1 MYLPPNPIPSIPG
14 HTNTRPDQTY
24 LTPGLGFGLGN
35 SPRRLS
41 TVYFRTCRFT
51 RLEAFTHFQHGVPGI
66 SCCSRYPQD
75 LRPPR
80 QLNCCSGWTTECP
93 CDTKPSSPDSP
104 NSISPALPPHGLK
117 AQLQTSHRQ
126 QPLEP
131 IDSDLDLHDGTD
143 SDSVG
148 SPTFESAGAISPA
161 LLSKYHLPEIVLN
174 HGPLAIRHIMGYL
187 TTSVPGFAG
196 IPPPKARRLVVAAL
210 EGKGHGHGHGAQG
223 GGGGGVNG
231 DVIFEKVGWGRWNA
245 RRRGQPCRSRMSPEA
260 SGPTSYPAGGI
271 PIHKAPGRTERA
283 RLAAR
288 ATSVGNSAIF
298 SHDDHDTSM
307 MENEADKMS
316 LGSLDDPASASCSE
330 AGDDDMTMNDD
341 PEDATDDEDWAAVGA
356 AALRAGSYSSPADAH
371 RGFPTRANNTGAYRS
386 FSGTG
391 MLREPRL
398 DNIDL
403 AALAASP
410 NTQEREAIQ
419 ALLQLGSL

>member
-1 MYLPPNPIPSIPG
+1 MASPASAAARDIPKTSIPRD
-14 HTNTRPDQTY
+14 N
-24 LTPGLGFGLGN
+24 LTAVAAGR
-35 SPRRLS
+35 S
-41 TVYFRTCRFT
+41 
-51 RLEAFTHFQHGVPGI
+51 VP
-66 SCCSRYPQD
+66 
-75 LRPPR
+75 
-80 QLNCCSGWTTECP
+80 TAH
-93 CDTKPSSPDSP
+93 K
-104 NSISPALPPHGLK
+104 H
-117 AQLQTSHRQ
+117 H

-131 IDSDLDLHDGTD
+131 IDSDLDLHDGTET
-143 SDSVG
+143 DSVG
-148 SPTFESAGAISPA
+148 SPTFESAGAITPA

-210 EGKGHGHGHGAQG
+210 EGRGHGHGHGVQ
-223 GGGGGVNG
+223 GGGGVNG
-231 DVIFEKVGWGRWNA
+231 DVLFEKVGWGRWNA
-245 RRRGQPCRSRMSPEA
+245 RRRGQPCRSRMSPDRLSPEA

-271 PIHKAPGRTERA
+271 PIHKAA
-283 RLAAR
+283 RRNDRSRLNVR
-288 ATSVGNSAIF
+288 ATSIGNSAVF
-298 SHDDHDTSM
+298 SHDDHDVNM

-316 LGSLDDPASASCSE
+316 LDSMDSPASASCSE

-371 RGFPTRANNTGAYRS
+371 RDFSSRMNSTGAYRS